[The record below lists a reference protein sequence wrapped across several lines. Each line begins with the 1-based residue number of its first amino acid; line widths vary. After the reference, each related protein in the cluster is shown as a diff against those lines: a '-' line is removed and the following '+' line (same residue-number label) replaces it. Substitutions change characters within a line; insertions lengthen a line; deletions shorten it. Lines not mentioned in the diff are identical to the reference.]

1 MIRSAILTM
10 TLAVLGVAW
19 APVGFAETDKPE
31 KSAPEQS
38 ASPEKAAP
46 AYSEE
51 DLRSF
56 AVALL
61 EVGRIKTSYAPK
73 VAQNLRELEQVKRAA
88 AQEMVQALKEQG
100 MSVDK
105 YQEMLNNAQASPE
118 LADKVDHYLREAAK
132 QKSPDQES
140 PSGKGSGDESGDQ
153 DQPAKPRSPQQGEK
167 V

>member
-1 MIRSAILTM
+1 
-10 TLAVLGVAW
+10 
-19 APVGFAETDKPE
+19 
-31 KSAPEQS
+31 
-38 ASPEKAAP
+38 
-46 AYSEE
+46 
-51 DLRSF
+51 LRSF

-88 AQEMVQALKEQG
+88 AQEMVQGLKEQG

-132 QKSPDQES
+132 QKGPDQES
-140 PSGKGSGDESGDQ
+140 PCGKGSGDESGDQ